1 MAKRKTKKMSNK
13 QTRAYLLFMDESG
26 DQGFKFDRGSSR
38 FFVLCLVIF
47 DETKNAEKTSSKI
60 QSLRQELKLPAKF
73 EFKFST
79 GTTNKI
85 KEKFLKSLKSEKF
98 FYRAVVIDKKKLLK
112 TRPESMQ
119 EVIYLLASEILFLR
133 GRQLTQITLVL
144 DRINRQFLRKMDFF
158 LKRRLNT
165 RLSKIIKKVKADNSA
180 NNNLLQL
187 ADMICGAI
195 FRKFTKK
202 DERFYKIMKEKEE
215 ELYVPY

>member
-1 MAKRKTKKMSNK
+1 
-13 QTRAYLLFMDESG
+13 MDESG

-38 FFVLCLVIF
+38 FFVLCLVVF
-47 DETKNAEKTSSKI
+47 ENPKDAEETSTKI
-60 QSLRQELKLPAKF
+60 NLLKQKLKLPPTF

-79 GTTNKI
+79 GTTNKV
-85 KEKFLKSLKSEKF
+85 KEKFFSSVKMTNF

-112 TRPESMQ
+112 THPESAQ
-119 EVIYLLASEILFLR
+119 DAIYLLASEILFLR
-133 GRQLTQITLVL
+133 GRQLTQTTLVL
-144 DRINRQFLRKMDFF
+144 DRINRQFLRKMDYF

-165 RLSKIIKKVKADNSA
+165 RLSKIIKKIKADNSA

-202 DERFYKIMKEKEE
+202 NERFYKMTKRKEE
-215 ELYVPY
+215 ELYIPY